1 MTVTEIKEEQPLA
14 DRKKQKNQIRQ
25 RILQKRDALPEELRR
40 AYSRQITE
48 KVLETDSYRQAENI
62 LIYVSFRSE
71 VETMELIRCALQDGK
86 RVYLPRVMPSAYR
99 EKSGEMEFFRIMNEE
114 EMEHL
119 ELSQWG
125 IPEPPA
131 LEGRKFIPEI
141 DPESDTK
148 KMPKTVSSIV
158 PEKEKEAMP
167 SIMPEKE
174 TETVPSTVSEKET
187 ETMPSIVPEK
197 ETETMPSIVP
207 EKEMEIIPENGVHG
221 CTLMIMPGAAF
232 DRDCNRIGY
241 AGGFYDRYL
250 ERFPACETI
259 ALAFSLQ
266 VTDRIPAEIHDRKPS
281 RIMTEKGQLR
291 NGGSV
296 QMKKT
301 VEEIC
306 RDGAG
311 VKYEIQRLSTEK
323 KNEVLKTAAKLLVDN
338 EEEILKANQQD
349 IDRAKESGMRQAM
362 QDRLL
367 LTGERIA
374 QMAEGLLQVA
384 ELPDPNGEV
393 IEEFTRPNGLSISR
407 VRVPLGVIG
416 IIYES
421 RPNVTAD
428 AFALCFK
435 AGNAAILKGGS
446 DALSSNEAITGIL
459 QKALAE
465 CGVNPNAVQLIATA
479 DRSAAKEFMKMREY
493 VDVLIPRGGA
503 GLIRAVVE
511 ESDIPVIET
520 GTGNCHIYVDKD
532 ADLTKAVSIVVNA
545 KTQRISV
552 CNAAESLVVH
562 EAVKESFLPLLAQAM
577 KEHSVELRADEQ
589 ARPFLPDA
597 VEATPEDFGKEYL
610 DYIMSVK
617 TVSSLEEAIAHINH
631 YNTGHSDCI
640 VTENKDSAEQF
651 LDQVDAA
658 CVYVNA
664 STRFTDG
671 FEFGFGA
678 EIGISTQK
686 LHARGPMGL
695 PALTSYKYQ
704 VRGNGQVRG

>member
-148 KMPKTVSSIV
+148 KMPKTVSSTVSEKETETVPSTV
-158 PEKEKEAMP
+158 PEKETEAMP

-174 TETVPSTVSEKET
+174 TETVPEKEA
-187 ETMPSIVPEK
+187 
-197 ETETMPSIVP
+197 
-207 EKEMEIIPENGVHG
+207 ENGVQG

-296 QMKKT
+296 YEKNSR
-301 VEEIC
+301 
-306 RDGAG
+306 RD
-311 VKYEIQRLSTEK
+311 
-323 KNEVLKTAAKLLVDN
+323 
-338 EEEILKANQQD
+338 
-349 IDRAKESGMRQAM
+349 
-362 QDRLL
+362 
-367 LTGERIA
+367 
-374 QMAEGLLQVA
+374 
-384 ELPDPNGEV
+384 LP
-393 IEEFTRPNGLSISR
+393 
-407 VRVPLGVIG
+407 
-416 IIYES
+416 
-421 RPNVTAD
+421 
-428 AFALCFK
+428 
-435 AGNAAILKGGS
+435 
-446 DALSSNEAITGIL
+446 
-459 QKALAE
+459 
-465 CGVNPNAVQLIATA
+465 
-479 DRSAAKEFMKMREY
+479 
-493 VDVLIPRGGA
+493 
-503 GLIRAVVE
+503 
-511 ESDIPVIET
+511 
-520 GTGNCHIYVDKD
+520 
-532 ADLTKAVSIVVNA
+532 
-545 KTQRISV
+545 
-552 CNAAESLVVH
+552 
-562 EAVKESFLPLLAQAM
+562 
-577 KEHSVELRADEQ
+577 
-589 ARPFLPDA
+589 
-597 VEATPEDFGKEYL
+597 
-610 DYIMSVK
+610 
-617 TVSSLEEAIAHINH
+617 
-631 YNTGHSDCI
+631 
-640 VTENKDSAEQF
+640 
-651 LDQVDAA
+651 
-658 CVYVNA
+658 
-664 STRFTDG
+664 
-671 FEFGFGA
+671 
-678 EIGISTQK
+678 
-686 LHARGPMGL
+686 
-695 PALTSYKYQ
+695 
-704 VRGNGQVRG
+704 